1 MKLQIKKLDKIA
13 IFSLFFL
20 GCLISYNR
28 ASNFSDGD
36 AYSVILAFL
45 NMIDNWVYTPSR
57 GAYGHPIPELLVGF
71 FAFTIGTPFSN
82 IFCFI
87 LFFLSLIILFKT
99 FCNQQQSLTLFLL
112 LILSNFYLLFE
123 NTNSI
128 DYPIAI
134 FFFSLGLYFL
144 KFKKFVFSFIFFGMT
159 IASRANFL
167 TFVYPILLIYFY
179 DDLINKRLKNF
190 LYPFIVVTVVGL
202 FFYIPLF
209 YLHNFTLN
217 FLDLPFL
224 TENTKGVGWYGGPK
238 LNLESLGPR
247 FLYKIYLIVG
257 IYSSILFIF
266 YSKKIYKNINFKL
279 YNNQILLLVIFV
291 NLFVFFFM
299 PTKILII
306 NPFIIFL
313 YIISFNNLNNKHI
326 IFLIFF
332 NLLQWFVT
340 YEVATI
346 SYKHKDICKAVE
358 ATNYSFKLSLNHGKL
373 YQHYFI
379 NQDMTKCY
387 SKYMGKY
394 SENFINGKPLFLSD

>member
-1 MKLQIKKLDKIA
+1 MKLQIKRLDKII
-13 IFSLFFL
+13 IFFLFFL

-45 NMIDNWVYTPSR
+45 NIVDNWVYTPSR
-57 GAYGHPIPELLVGF
+57 GAYGHPVPELLVGF
-71 FAFTIGTPFSN
+71 FAYTMGTPFSN

-99 FCNQQQSLTLFLL
+99 FCNEEQSLTLFLL

-144 KFKKFVFSFIFFGMT
+144 KSKKFIFSFVFFGIT

-179 DDLINKRLKNF
+179 NELINKKFKNF
-190 LYPFIVVTVVGL
+190 LYPFIIVTAVGL
-202 FFYIPLF
+202 FFYLPLF
-209 YLHNFTLN
+209 NLHNFTLN

-224 TENTKGVGWYGGPK
+224 TENPDKVGWYGGPE
-238 LNLESLGPR
+238 LSLESLIPR

-266 YSKKIYKNINFKL
+266 YSKKIYKLINLKSS
-279 YNNQILLLVIFV
+279 NNQTLLLIIFV

-313 YIISFNNLNNKHI
+313 YIIFFNHLNNKQI

-332 NLLQWFVT
+332 NLLQWFIT
-340 YEVATI
+340 YEIATI
-346 SYKHKDICKAVE
+346 SYKHKNICKAVE
-358 ATNYSFKLSLNHGKL
+358 ATNYSFKFSLNHGKL

-379 NQDMTKCY
+379 NKDMTKCY
-387 SKYMGKY
+387 SKHMGKY
-394 SENFINGKPLFLSD
+394 SQNFIEGKPLFLSD